1 MTTPEYRIA
10 EICDAIIHA
19 VMPSGSW
26 CTEHVSTHMYSSL
39 GKILSAPE
47 NEGSLKYEDA
57 LSHFISV
64 LGLLKEQSESAKAPV

>member
-1 MTTPEYRIA
+1 MTTPEYRVA

-26 CTEHVSTHMYSSL
+26 CTKHVSDHMYLSL

-57 LSHFISV
+57 LSHFTNV
-64 LGLLKEQSESAKAPV
+64 LGLLKTQSDMVKASL